1 MNKKPA
7 YLCTM
12 HISSLSLINFRNH
25 ADRKFDFD
33 RGVNCIV
40 GANGI
45 GKTNVLDAIY
55 YLSMCRSYLNSIDRQ
70 NIRFDE
76 QFFVIQGNWYK
87 NESEFNIHC
96 GVKLGHK
103 KTFRKNK
110 KEYTRMAD
118 HIGQFPVVMISPYDV
133 DLIKEGSEIR
143 RKWIDGIISQFD
155 AAFLSTLQRYNKV
168 LDQRNALLKQQYEN
182 GFFQREPLEIWDEQL
197 VRYADEIHLKRSD
210 FIQELIPLFQ
220 QFYSVLSGNREE
232 VVLQYESQL
241 KEARLGDL
249 LIQAYPR
256 DSRSTHTSVGVHK
269 DDFSFLLNAQPVKKF
284 GSQGQQK
291 CFLIALKLAQFA
303 WLKDR
308 LSQTPVLLLDDI
320 FDKLDNERV
329 AQLMRMVSDNLFNQV
344 IVTDT
349 DEERV
354 KRIFSSI
361 DIMPNIISYEREKEI
376 I

>member
-1 MNKKPA
+1 MNKKPV

-12 HISSLSLINFRNH
+12 HISSLTLINFRNH

-76 QFFVIQGNWYK
+76 QFFVIQGNWLK
-87 NESEFNIHC
+87 NDSEFNIHC

-103 KTFRKNK
+103 KTFKKNK

-155 AAFLSTLQRYNKV
+155 AAFLATLQRYNKV

-182 GFFQREPLEIWDEQL
+182 GLFQREPLEIWDEQL
-197 VRYADEIHLKRSD
+197 VRYADEIHQKRSD
-210 FIQELIPLFQ
+210 FTQELIPLFQ

-241 KEARLGDL
+241 KEAKLEDL

-269 DDFSFLLNAQPVKKF
+269 DDFSFLLNGQPVKKF

-349 DEERV
+349 DEDRV

-361 DIMPNIISYEREKEI
+361 DIIPNIISYEREEEI

>member
-1 MNKKPA
+1 
-7 YLCTM
+7 
-12 HISSLSLINFRNH
+12 
-25 ADRKFDFD
+25 
-33 RGVNCIV
+33 
-40 GANGI
+40 
-45 GKTNVLDAIY
+45 
-55 YLSMCRSYLNSIDRQ
+55 
-70 NIRFDE
+70 
-76 QFFVIQGNWYK
+76 
-87 NESEFNIHC
+87 
-96 GVKLGHK
+96 
-103 KTFRKNK
+103 
-110 KEYTRMAD
+110 MAD

-155 AAFLSTLQRYNKV
+155 AAFLATLQRYNKV

-182 GFFQREPLEIWDEQL
+182 GLFQREPLEIWDEQL
-197 VRYADEIHLKRSD
+197 VRYADEIHQKRSD
-210 FIQELIPLFQ
+210 FTQELIPLFQ

-241 KEARLGDL
+241 KEAKLEDL

-269 DDFSFLLNAQPVKKF
+269 DDFSFLLNGQPVKKF

-349 DEERV
+349 DEDRV

-361 DIMPNIISYEREKEI
+361 DIIPNIISYEREEEI

>member
-1 MNKKPA
+1 
-7 YLCTM
+7 
-12 HISSLSLINFRNH
+12 
-25 ADRKFDFD
+25 
-33 RGVNCIV
+33 V

-55 YLSMCRSYLNSIDRQ
+55 YLSMCRSYLNSVDRQ

-76 QFFVIQGNWYK
+76 QFFVIQGNWLK
-87 NESEFNIHC
+87 NDSEFNIHC

-103 KTFRKNK
+103 KTFKKNK

-155 AAFLSTLQRYNKV
+155 AAFLATLQRYNKV

-182 GFFQREPLEIWDEQL
+182 GLFQREPLEIWDEQL
-197 VRYADEIHLKRSD
+197 VRYADEIHQKRSD
-210 FIQELIPLFQ
+210 FTQELIPLFQ

-241 KEARLGDL
+241 KEAKLEDL

-269 DDFSFLLNAQPVKKF
+269 DDFSFLLNGKNV
-284 GSQGQQK
+284 S
-291 CFLIALKLAQFA
+291 
-303 WLKDR
+303 
-308 LSQTPVLLLDDI
+308 LSH
-320 FDKLDNERV
+320 
-329 AQLMRMVSDNLFNQV
+329 
-344 IVTDT
+344 
-349 DEERV
+349 
-354 KRIFSSI
+354 
-361 DIMPNIISYEREKEI
+361 
-376 I
+376 

>member
-1 MNKKPA
+1 
-7 YLCTM
+7 
-12 HISSLSLINFRNH
+12 
-25 ADRKFDFD
+25 
-33 RGVNCIV
+33 
-40 GANGI
+40 
-45 GKTNVLDAIY
+45 
-55 YLSMCRSYLNSIDRQ
+55 
-70 NIRFDE
+70 
-76 QFFVIQGNWYK
+76 
-87 NESEFNIHC
+87 
-96 GVKLGHK
+96 
-103 KTFRKNK
+103 
-110 KEYTRMAD
+110 MAD

-155 AAFLSTLQRYNKV
+155 AAFLATLQRYNKV

-182 GFFQREPLEIWDEQL
+182 GLFQREPLEIWD
-197 VRYADEIHLKRSD
+197 
-210 FIQELIPLFQ
+210 ELIPLFQ

-241 KEARLGDL
+241 KEAKLEDL

-269 DDFSFLLNAQPVKKF
+269 DDFSFLLNGQPVKKF

-349 DEERV
+349 DEDRV

-361 DIMPNIISYEREKEI
+361 DIIPNIISYEREEEI

>member
-1 MNKKPA
+1 
-7 YLCTM
+7 M
-12 HISSLSLINFRNH
+12 HISSLTLINFRNH

-76 QFFVIQGNWYK
+76 QFFVIQGNWLK
-87 NESEFNIHC
+87 NDSEFNIHC

-103 KTFRKNK
+103 KTFKKNK

-155 AAFLSTLQRYNKV
+155 AAFLATLQRYNKV

-182 GFFQREPLEIWDEQL
+182 GLFQREPLEIWDEQL
-197 VRYADEIHLKRSD
+197 VRYADEIHQKRSD
-210 FIQELIPLFQ
+210 FTQELIPLFQ

-241 KEARLGDL
+241 KEAKLEDL

-269 DDFSFLLNAQPVKKF
+269 DDFSFLLNGQPVKKF

-349 DEERV
+349 DEDRV

-361 DIMPNIISYEREKEI
+361 DIIPNIISYEREEEI